1 MKDAKYKLQ
10 KEINEAKRIYQ
21 SIKISSSPDKKKM
34 KLLLDM
40 INEWQVKLDKLTG
53 MIKDRKNNLRN
64 TINNPDPEL
73 KQKVMNE
80 YGLDMDDKEVKEL
93 LTDMQVK
100 NIEKEG
106 LMNKYKNKDNK
117 KVSFGQAHVHE
128 QYDEV

>member
-21 SIKISSSPDKKKM
+21 SIKISSNPDKKKM

-40 INEWQVKLDKLTG
+40 INEWQTKLDKITG

-64 TINNPDPEL
+64 AIKNPDDEL
-73 KQKVMNE
+73 KQKVLDE

-93 LTDMQVK
+93 LTDMYVK
-100 NIEKEG
+100 NIEREG
-106 LMNKYKNKDNK
+106 LLNK
-117 KVSFGQAHVHE
+117 
-128 QYDEV
+128 